1 MIRYIAID
9 AVTTPKLPIIL
20 APIEFTFIIR
30 NTPINIAITAIKNAK
45 IFITASGKSRCG
57 KKVSANEIGPPKAV
71 SEIITL
77 ASRARDS
84 KSLLTQ
90 NLQYF
95 LPLRL

>member
-1 MIRYIAID
+1 
-9 AVTTPKLPIIL
+9 
-20 APIEFTFIIR
+20 
-30 NTPINIAITAIKNAK
+30 
-45 IFITASGKSRCG
+45 
-57 KKVSANEIGPPKAV
+57 VSANEIGPPKAV

-95 LPLRL
+95 QHQQQ

>member
-1 MIRYIAID
+1 MAIT
-9 AVTTPKLPIIL
+9 AVITPKLPITL
-20 APIEFTFIIR
+20 APSESTFMIKK
-30 NTPINIAITAIKNAK
+30 TPIKIAIAAIKNAK

-71 SEIITL
+71 SETIRL

-95 LPLRL
+95 QHQQQ

>member
-1 MIRYIAID
+1 M
-9 AVTTPKLPIIL
+9 TPKLPITL
-20 APIEFTFIIR
+20 APTEFTFIIR
-30 NTPINIAITAIKNAK
+30 NTPINIAITAIKNAN

-71 SEIITL
+71 SETIKL

-90 NLQYF
+90 SLQCF
-95 LPLRL
+95 QHQQR

>member
-1 MIRYIAID
+1 MD
-9 AVTTPKLPIIL
+9 AVITPKHPIIL

-95 LPLRL
+95 QHQQL